1 MSHTVEELTRN
12 FKYVVLGSD
21 TQVHMSNAAFL
32 HKSGFDGQKYYV
44 SVNGSQELSNH
55 AKSSGSR
62 EYFVEE
68 WMVSLE
74 SDPNHP
80 LQDIPTARKVLDS
93 FFLTHWNVTSDELKE
108 DSECLFTRKLPQQC
122 YRGKCALAR
131 RSSDYFTQQKKKI
144 REG

>member
-1 MSHTVEELTRN
+1 MSHTIEELKRN

-55 AKSSGSR
+55 AYSGNR

-80 LQDIPTARKVLDS
+80 LQDMHTARKVLDS
-93 FFLTHWNVTSDELKE
+93 FFLTHWSVTSDELKE
-108 DSECLFTRKLPQQC
+108 DSECLFTRKLPQTC
-122 YRGKCALAR
+122 FKGKCALAR
-131 RSSDYFTQQKKKI
+131 RTKDYFPKQKKKI
-144 REG
+144 